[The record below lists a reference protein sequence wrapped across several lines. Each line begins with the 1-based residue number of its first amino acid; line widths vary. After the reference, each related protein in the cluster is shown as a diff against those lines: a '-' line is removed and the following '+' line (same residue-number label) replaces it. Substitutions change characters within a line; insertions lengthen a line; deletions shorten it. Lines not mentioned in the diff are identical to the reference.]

1 MTTCTHLDQ
10 VEVRQLPDSVDCCEE
25 CLKVADPDPQVV
37 DGAVGQASS
46 RSQWTASTLL
56 PSGSSRNPPVV
67 GRAVLRARPGR
78 TVVAV
83 SRVDPGLPE
92 GVDLRAVAGKE
103 PDVEPAGHRV
113 LAVLRTDVP
122 VVPLDQLGV
131 CMAGLDAQDA
141 QDGAVEALG
150 GREVRDRDADVV
162 EHPAEATAAASVG
175 AGAHTNAGHAHLPA
189 SASAKRRKPPKSP
202 DFQEYRPFSIGLALP
217 PMLVEISG
225 ASGV

>member
-92 GVDLRAVAGKE
+92 GVDLRAVAGTE
-103 PDVEPAGHRV
+103 PDEEPAGHRV

-131 CMAGLDAQDA
+131 CMAGARRP
-141 QDGAVEALG
+141 
-150 GREVRDRDADVV
+150 GRSGRCGRSARRPRGPRPRCRRGRTPGRGYRCCQRRSWCPHQCRTRAPPRFRFREK
-162 EHPAEATAAASVG
+162 AEASEEPG
-175 AGAHTNAGHAHLPA
+175 LP
-189 SASAKRRKPPKSP
+189 
-202 DFQEYRPFSIGLALP
+202 
-217 PMLVEISG
+217 
-225 ASGV
+225 